1 MSTIRPIKI
10 SDSTGT
16 ATITSAGV
24 EVTTPTSS
32 GDAVISKVTGD
43 TQPRFIQKTDGS
55 LIWGPGGSSGQDIR
69 IRRLSAYNLT
79 IDDNTTGGSVLVY
92 FTPSTDAKAAL
103 GTNNRRFL
111 DIVGNTHRVFKS
123 AGDANASTSVT
134 DGAIRFGAGGASA
147 LDVQFIRS
155 NTNTVRF
162 DNNAS
167 GNATFIVNNSIIVRS
182 FGNGDSLKLLS
193 VPGTITM
200 GSGAAST
207 NPDVRIYRSGTKTIT
222 IDDISGGAAGLTVAG
237 MTKASGGL
245 SVATTTK
252 SSTNSPYTISD
263 NDQFIFCNMS
273 TGAMTLTLP
282 AASSNNGRLITI
294 KITVT
299 SGSNNIIVQSS
310 GGTIEGSAS
319 FTITGSTRATTRFV
333 SDGSNW
339 WQI

>member
-1 MSTIRPIKI
+1 MSTVRPIKV

-16 ATITSAGV
+16 TTITSVGV

-32 GDAVISKVTGD
+32 GNAVISKVTGD
-43 TQPRFIQKTDGS
+43 TESRFIQKTDGS

-69 IRRLSAYNLT
+69 VRRFSAYTLT
-79 IDDNTTGGSVLVY
+79 FDDNTAGGTNLVY
-92 FTPSTDAKAAL
+92 FTPSVDARAAL

-111 DIVGNTHRVFKS
+111 DIIGNTHRVFKS
-123 AGDANASTSVT
+123 AADANASTSVT

-167 GNATFIVNNSIIVRS
+167 GNATFIVNNNIVVRS
-182 FGNGDSLKLLS
+182 FGSGDSIKLSS

-200 GSGAAST
+200 GSGGVST
-207 NPDVRIYRSGTKTIT
+207 NPDVRIYRSGAKVIT
-222 IDDISGGAAGLTVAG
+222 IDDTAGAAAGLTVTG
-237 MTKASGGL
+237 MTKAAGGM

-263 NDQFIFCNMS
+263 NDQFVFCNMS
-273 TGAMTLTLP
+273 TGALTLTLP

-299 SGSNNIIVQSS
+299 SGSNNITVQSS

-319 FTITGSTRATTRFV
+319 FTVTGSTRATTRFV